1 MRARRSPLRIRSLPD
16 ALLNYIIP
24 PVMAECSP
32 VAGGVT
38 QNNCTSLA
46 VQSLLELH
54 PSGVQYPLEHTWP
67 PNVVGTVAPPLLHS

>member
-1 MRARRSPLRIRSLPD
+1 
-16 ALLNYIIP
+16 LLNYIIP

-38 QNNCTSLA
+38 QNIWTSVD

-54 PSGVQYPLEHTWP
+54 PSGAQYPLEHTWP
-67 PNVVGTVAPPLLHS
+67 LNVVGALPDAPALHW